1 MAIILDHTPDGN
13 IVLKG
18 FPKNTNSCAT
28 YIFDSLNKDTNN
40 KLLISGSTI
49 DSISGLQFQLN
60 LKENLI
66 NLGDVHDQNTG
77 ILACNIVVVEQF
89 QDNSIS
95 INPSLI
101 SSYAI
106 KDTFTITNTGELIT
120 LSNSDIGDVA
130 VDIIN
135 NNNYILCS
143 NESQAYL
150 NINNWIAF
158 TGFGGELLYINGHT
172 PNGLGNIDIDSNE
185 IYYCTSGASI
195 SDKISETNVI
205 ATGVL
210 QSYQKCNLFLNQ
222 TGNYSLTNTFDN
234 IASTKI
240 CEYHEHEINEII
252 NLSGR
257 LEVLKV
263 LCTGG
268 NYSYLVSSEDSI
280 SQTSNAFI
288 FGYYGLA
295 KNTGEII
302 YTPCD
307 LYATATGVEQVSK
320 LVIKG
325 TTNSCENYSIHNF
338 LIPSNTL
345 EVIKAEVIAKSKTDN
360 SVIGSFSINSS
371 FARQDVNSQAFQLNG
386 SVIDIYSQK
395 DNLIADFS
403 INANSGYSLYVSG
416 GDSSEINWLA
426 NVNIMKIR
434 SVYGIWNGL
443 DPE

>member
-1 MAIILDHTPDGN
+1 MAFFIDHTPDGN
-13 IVLKG
+13 IVLKD
-18 FPKNTNSCAT
+18 FPKKTNSCAT
-28 YIFDSLNKDTNN
+28 YIFDSLNKDANN

-158 TGFGGELLYINGHT
+158 TGFGGELLYINGHA

-240 CEYHEHEINEII
+240 CEYHQHEISQII

-257 LEVLKV
+257 LEVLKF
-263 LCTGG
+263 L
-268 NYSYLVSSEDSI
+268 
-280 SQTSNAFI
+280 
-288 FGYYGLA
+288 
-295 KNTGEII
+295 NTGN
-302 YTPCD
+302 
-307 LYATATGVEQVSK
+307 L
-320 LVIKG
+320 
-325 TTNSCENYSIHNF
+325 
-338 LIPSNTL
+338 
-345 EVIKAEVIAKSKTDN
+345 
-360 SVIGSFSINSS
+360 
-371 FARQDVNSQAFQLNG
+371 VNSQKSYSYFLGNENYTHACNSLILGQYGLSCYNSEVVYTPSNFCTVETGNLQSSIIIGTGITSSDNCISLKEININEHSFHFLIANIVGRSEDCQVCAGYNLYANIARESGCAFKIQDTAYEIKGENLN
-386 SVIDIYSQK
+386 IDFNIIC
-395 DNLIADFS
+395 DNLYSLDL
-403 INANSGYSLYVSG
+403 SGYLNKSMKWFSK
-416 GDSSEINWLA
+416 INVIQIQDTGYNLF
-426 NVNIMKIR
+426 I
-434 SVYGIWNGL
+434 GT
-443 DPE
+443 E